1 MYRRI
6 QTEAD
11 QTHTLYTCLNMYLV
25 RNDTNSASLASWIY
39 SILSFTTTGLTVTL
53 RIDSLWALQN
63 KPKMNLD
70 CQLEANMVYF
80 CIYSQVSTY
89 C

>member
-25 RNDTNSASLASWIY
+25 RNNTNSASLASWIY

-63 KPKMNLD
+63 KPNMNLG
-70 CQLEANMVYF
+70 
-80 CIYSQVSTY
+80 SVSTGGEY
-89 C
+89 GILLYLFSG

>member
-63 KPKMNLD
+63 KPNTSMNLG
-70 CQLEANMVYF
+70 
-80 CIYSQVSTY
+80 SVSTGGEY
-89 C
+89 GILLYLFSG